1 MRDADNAAFQ
11 KALRDHIKDA
21 VHYDGY
27 SFQAGWQAALAYA
40 REGTAQ
46 KPVAVTECRVNGMS
60 HWGRFDK
67 PEGWLEF
74 RSTGGA
80 CVVLAPGSALHDVTI
95 SAGGLLT
102 GDKDQPF
109 KLENGKYY
117 RLRNGAK
124 VGPIAVCVDVG
135 LGEMPTP
142 ASWVSP
148 SGWRFRWRLDG
159 RETAPSGLN
168 LGEYDIVAEWTN
180 DLPRLEVPD
189 GYWLAPMALTP
200 ALRAAGAEGSGED
213 SEAVAEGAY
222 EAIRDA
228 ALGAFSPAAGGYVER
243 MAAVTE
249 SSGDVFRDLNVS
261 PPEKE

>member
-11 KALRDHIKDA
+11 KALRDFIKDA

-27 SFQAGWQAALAYA
+27 SFQAGWQAALAYV
-40 REGTAQ
+40 REGTEQ

-60 HWGRFDK
+60 QWGRFDK

-102 GDKDQPF
+102 GDKDRPDDPPKQ
-109 KLENGKYY
+109 
-117 RLRNGAK
+117 
-124 VGPIAVCVDVG
+124 
-135 LGEMPTP
+135 
-142 ASWVSP
+142 
-148 SGWRFRWRLDG
+148 
-159 RETAPSGLN
+159 
-168 LGEYDIVAEWTN
+168 
-180 DLPRLEVPD
+180 EVPE
-189 GYWLAPMALTP
+189 GYWLAPLVLTP
-200 ALRAAGAEGSGED
+200 TLRAAGAEGSGED

-222 EAIRDA
+222 EAIRGA
-228 ALGAFSPAAGGYVER
+228 ALGTFSPAAGGYVER

-249 SSGDVFRDLNVS
+249 SSGCVFRDLNVS